1 MGPSC
6 LVVPLCTPVS
16 PIVCRRRSPAWLLP
30 PGRSR
35 SSLLPRGNT
44 PSGSVAPSW
53 LLSPPSR
60 KCGSPSR
67 SSTRLAPASST
78 ASASKSF
85 VDSSTKHLRF
95 SSLFLLSNLLFP
107 SFEGKSIYAF
117 KISQERFVPLKMPM
131 LFLLYLFYIFFLKKK
146 REFFFLKKKKKKK
159 KKK

>member
-1 MGPSC
+1 MGTPSSP
-6 LVVPLCTPVS
+6 VAPPCTPVS

-30 PGRSR
+30 PLRSR

-95 SSLFLLSNLLFP
+95 SSLFLLKEKAYMHS
-107 SFEGKSIYAF
+107 KSHRKDLSHQRCQCHFFCIF
-117 KISQERFVPLKMPM
+117 F
-131 LFLLYLFYIFFLKKK
+131 IFFLEKKK
-146 REFFFLKKKKKKK
+146 GHPFFKKKKKKK
-159 KKK
+159 KKKS